1 MEQTLVILKPG
12 TVQRGLIG
20 EVITR
25 LERKGLRITAMK
37 MAMLDDEILRQ
48 HYAHLVDRPFF
59 PWLLASMKAAPVVLM
74 CVEGKDAV
82 DVVHKMA
89 GATNGRK
96 AEFGTIRGDYS
107 LIGQENIIHTSD
119 SVENARIEL
128 DRFFV
133 ASDYCSYEPVLTPFI
148 YAPDEK

>member
-1 MEQTLVILKPG
+1 
-12 TVQRGLIG
+12 
-20 EVITR
+20 
-25 LERKGLRITAMK
+25 MK

-107 LIGQENIIHTSD
+107 LSGQENIIHTSD

-133 ASDYCSYEPVLTPFI
+133 ASDYCCYEPVLTPFI